1 LRRGGAARSLK
12 GDRRARR
19 TLLTEPEKTLTDE
32 DIRTELVASGAS
44 ASLQDDP
51 DTKDADDTD
60 DTDADDDAVDDAGAD
75 DDATDEGDDT
85 DTTDS

>member
-1 LRRGGAARSLK
+1 M
-12 GDRRARR
+12 
-19 TLLTEPEKTLTDE
+19 TEPEKTLTDE
-32 DIRTELVASGAS
+32 DIRTELVGTGAG

-51 DTKDADDTD
+51 DTQDAD
-60 DTDADDDAVDDAGAD
+60 DADDDAVDDAGAD

>member
-1 LRRGGAARSLK
+1 
-12 GDRRARR
+12 
-19 TLLTEPEKTLTDE
+19 LTEPEKSLTDE
-32 DIRTELVASGAS
+32 DIRTEVLGSGKS
-44 ASLQDDP
+44 ALEDP
-51 DTKDADDTD
+51 DTQGTDDAD

>member
-1 LRRGGAARSLK
+1 M
-12 GDRRARR
+12 
-19 TLLTEPEKTLTDE
+19 TEPEKTLTDE
-32 DIRTELVASGAS
+32 DIRTELLGSGTS
-44 ASLQDDP
+44 APLEDP